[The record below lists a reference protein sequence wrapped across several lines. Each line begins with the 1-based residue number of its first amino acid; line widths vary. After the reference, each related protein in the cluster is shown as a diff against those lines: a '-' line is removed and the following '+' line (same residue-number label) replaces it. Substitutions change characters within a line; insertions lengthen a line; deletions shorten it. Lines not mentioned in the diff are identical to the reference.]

1 MITKNQAMEILEKI
15 KNNRP
20 NKFFNK
26 LDDTEAGMRFVLI
39 YLSENKAGV
48 YASSIAEKMCISRA
62 RVAVLIQKLLIK
74 GYIEK
79 TLSKTDGRIEVLSLT
94 AKGIEEI
101 NSHQEKILK
110 NIMKIIEEIGLDE
123 VNKYIEISSKIKKI
137 LEE

>member
-79 TLSKTDGRIEVLSLT
+79 T
-94 AKGIEEI
+94 
-101 NSHQEKILK
+101 
-110 NIMKIIEEIGLDE
+110 
-123 VNKYIEISSKIKKI
+123 
-137 LEE
+137 

>member
-48 YASSIAEKMCISRA
+48 YASSIEEKMCISRA

>member
-123 VNKYIEISSKIKKI
+123 VNKFIEISSKIKNI